1 VHAFPDH
8 ALAKEDIFRGSYLMR
23 NMDVRVGTQQ
33 ISLLHHDGP
42 RTAVLL
48 IHGNSSCKEV
58 FMNQVDALASA
69 GFAIVAPDLPG
80 HGRSDD
86 AKKPRTIYSFPG
98 YARILADLMN
108 NLGIVRYH
116 IVGWSLGGHVGL
128 ELWYRFSAVKSLLI
142 TGTPPIPLSARGASR
157 GFVTSPLM
165 DLAGKRTF
173 DRSEIEAYGGAMLG
187 QALDHRKR
195 VARTIARTDGRA
207 RYWMLRNG
215 LAGRGINQAMAVQ
228 KCTRPLAI
236 IQGRVDPFVNIDYLR
251 GLTYGNLWSRNL
263 VLLDAG
269 HAPHWTKPRLFN
281 HLMLSFL
288 KHAD

>member
-1 VHAFPDH
+1 
-8 ALAKEDIFRGSYLMR
+8 MR
-23 NMDVRVGTQQ
+23 EMDVRVGTQRL
-33 ISLLHHDGP
+33 SVLRHDGP

-58 FMNQVDALASA
+58 FMSQAGALASA
-69 GFAIVAPDLPG
+69 GFTVVAPDLPG
-80 HGRSDD
+80 HGKSDD
-86 AKKPRTIYSFPG
+86 AKKPRTTYSFPG
-98 YARILADLMN
+98 YANVLADLMN
-108 NLGIVRYH
+108 NLGITRYH

-142 TGTPPIPLSARGASR
+142 TGTPPIPLSAQGASR
-157 GFVTSPLM
+157 GFVASPLM

-173 DRSEIEAYGGAMLG
+173 DRSDIEAYGGAMLG
-187 QALDHRKR
+187 QALDHRRR
-195 VARTIARTDGRA
+195 VARTVARTDGRA

-215 LAGRGINQAMAVQ
+215 LAGRGVNQAMAVQ
-228 KCTRPLAI
+228 KCTRQLAI

-251 GLTYGNLWSRNL
+251 GLTYGNLWSGNL

-281 HLMLSFL
+281 HLMMSFL